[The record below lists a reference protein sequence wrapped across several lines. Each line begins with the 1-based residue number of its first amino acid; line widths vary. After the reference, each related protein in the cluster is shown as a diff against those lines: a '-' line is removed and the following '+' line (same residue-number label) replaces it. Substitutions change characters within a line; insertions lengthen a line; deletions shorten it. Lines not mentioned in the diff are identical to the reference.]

1 MVDEALH
8 THLMDMLTDSRRLEE
23 AEEPAQAFD
32 KIARGLEAV
41 LATRSGDTQS
51 DKWQDY
57 FQDAV
62 HRDELWTEYCAHH
75 ATLAMLADELSYY
88 VAPLNREDAG
98 RLKNHGRRFQKAVD
112 TGDRNRAAKEMS
124 RFVALLRNKR
134 FHGDPAFSGRNF
146 RVLMKTQRLLGFL
159 RRRLEHSLG
168 NPDRLSGLSV
178 ES

>member
-112 TGDRNRAAKEMS
+112 TGGPA
-124 RFVALLRNKR
+124 
-134 FHGDPAFSGRNF
+134 GDPRGPSGSVAIGAGAAAEANGGAPRWGMDKSGPSGRTPSIALHF
-146 RVLMKTQRLLGFL
+146 SPR
-159 RRRLEHSLG
+159 
-168 NPDRLSGLSV
+168 
-178 ES
+178 

>member
-1 MVDEALH
+1 MADDALR
-8 THLMDMLTDSRRLEE
+8 THLLDMLMDSRRLEE
-23 AEEPAQAFD
+23 VEEPAQAFD

-41 LATRSGDTQS
+41 LAARNGGTQS
-51 DKWQDY
+51 DKWRAY
-57 FQDAV
+57 FEEAV
-62 HRDELWTEYCAHH
+62 ESDDLWPEYCEHH

-98 RLKNHGRRFQKAVD
+98 RLKNHGRRFQKAV
-112 TGDRNRAAKEMS
+112 GDDDRSRAAKELS

-159 RRRLEHSLG
+159 RRHLEHSLG
-168 NPDRLSGLSV
+168 DPRR
-178 ES
+178 